1 MAATEELLLD
11 DMLDGAFLPEEN
23 GWMEALLDDD
33 MVQNCARVAPLPKR
47 SAGGGVCF
55 RSDDRRQAQLPL
67 PAPLGPS
74 VVAMAPAIA
83 SEIEPEPTFDSTEGT
98 EELRAES
105 DLLADCGAVALC
117 APLSSLEGSD
127 PATRAAAL
135 HLARWFR
142 ARLSGQ
148 SEDGATTPEKTP
160 STPKTTDDMDL
171 CRGPPTMPLARKD
184 SGGNDDWGARRRA
197 TVPSLP
203 DGRDLAVPGFFSA
216 PVFRGAT
223 APSMRTVPAGLA
235 QESPPRK
242 RSYLISQ
249 VMRD

>member
-33 MVQNCARVAPLPKR
+33 IVQNCARVAPLPKR

-74 VVAMAPAIA
+74 VIAMAPAIT
-83 SEIEPEPTFDSTEGT
+83 SEIEPEPTFDATEGT

-148 SEDGATTPEKTP
+148 SADGATTPEKAP
-160 STPKTTDDMDL
+160 STPKTTDDLDL

-184 SGGNDDWGARRRA
+184 SGGNDDWGAA
-197 TVPSLP
+197 TC
-203 DGRDLAVPGFFSA
+203 DLRVLRCCGAFTLLLGLVSNTRCRGWFL
-216 PVFRGAT
+216 FR
-223 APSMRTVPAGLA
+223 L
-235 QESPPRK
+235 
-242 RSYLISQ
+242 
-249 VMRD
+249 

>member
-1 MAATEELLLD
+1 
-11 DMLDGAFLPEEN
+11 
-23 GWMEALLDDD
+23 MEALLDDD

-74 VVAMAPAIA
+74 VVAMAPAIT
-83 SEIEPEPTFDSTEGT
+83 SEIEPEPTFDATEGA

-117 APLSSLEGSD
+117 APLSSLEGAD

-148 SEDGATTPEKTP
+148 SADGATTPEKAP
-160 STPKTTDDMDL
+160 STPKTTDDLDL

-184 SGGNDDWGARRRA
+184 SGGNDDWGAA
-197 TVPSLP
+197 TC
-203 DGRDLAVPGFFSA
+203 DLRVLKRWG
-216 PVFRGAT
+216 VFT
-223 APSMRTVPAGLA
+223 LLM
-235 QESPPRK
+235 
-242 RSYLISQ
+242 
-249 VMRD
+249 

>member
-1 MAATEELLLD
+1 MTTWSRIALVWPLSRSVPRAA
-11 DMLDGAFLPEEN
+11 A
-23 GWMEALLDDD
+23 
-33 MVQNCARVAPLPKR
+33 
-47 SAGGGVCF
+47 SASAVMIVDKLSY
-55 RSDDRRQAQLPL
+55 RL

-74 VVAMAPAIA
+74 VVAMAPAIT
-83 SEIEPEPTFDSTEGT
+83 SEIEPEPTFDATEGA

-135 HLARWFR
+135 HFARWFR

-148 SEDGATTPEKTP
+148 SADGATTPEKAP

-184 SGGNDDWGARRRA
+184 SGGNDDWGAATCYGRTAMLRA
-197 TVPSLP
+197 GA
-203 DGRDLAVPGFFSA
+203 GRDLAVPDGARLRPGGQSAESAGGAA
-216 PVFRGAT
+216 PVRLCEISFSYRSKGRRLRERAPT
-223 APSMRTVPAGLA
+223 PAPSSRRALYGAVSG
-235 QESPPRK
+235 
-242 RSYLISQ
+242 
-249 VMRD
+249 

>member
-1 MAATEELLLD
+1 
-11 DMLDGAFLPEEN
+11 
-23 GWMEALLDDD
+23 MEALLDDD
-33 MVQNCARVAPLPKR
+33 IVQNGPCARVAPLPKR

-74 VVAMAPAIA
+74 VVAMAPAVA
-83 SEIEPEPTFDSTEGT
+83 AEVEPEPQFDSTEGT

-117 APLSSLEGSD
+117 APLSSLEGAD

-148 SEDGATTPEKTP
+148 SVDGAKTPEKTP

-184 SGGNDDWGARRRA
+184 SGGNDDWGAA
-197 TVPSLP
+197 TCDLGVPSCC
-203 DGRDLAVPGFFSA
+203 G
-216 PVFRGAT
+216 VFT
-223 APSMRTVPAGLA
+223 LLM
-235 QESPPRK
+235 
-242 RSYLISQ
+242 
-249 VMRD
+249 

>member
-1 MAATEELLLD
+1 
-11 DMLDGAFLPEEN
+11 
-23 GWMEALLDDD
+23 MEALLDDD
-33 MVQNCARVAPLPKR
+33 IVQNGPCARVAPLPKR

-74 VVAMAPAIA
+74 VVAMAPAIT
-83 SEIEPEPTFDSTEGT
+83 SIEEPEPTFECTEGT

-117 APLSSLEGSD
+117 APLSSLEGAD

-148 SEDGATTPEKTP
+148 SVDGAATP
-160 STPKTTDDMDL
+160 PKNTGHAEDDGRHGPVPRAAHHAHDAQGQWRKRRL
-171 CRGPPTMPLARKD
+171 GRGDVLRQARGHVAVPDGARLRPGAEEPPKSDSGPPVRLRATRFFYRSK
-184 SGGNDDWGARRRA
+184 RRR
-197 TVPSLP
+197 L
-203 DGRDLAVPGFFSA
+203 
-216 PVFRGAT
+216 
-223 APSMRTVPAGLA
+223 
-235 QESPPRK
+235 
-242 RSYLISQ
+242 
-249 VMRD
+249 